1 MYAKPWI
8 PACTGRP
15 VLIPTALFHVKCFE
29 SIADFSNL
37 DILIRFEPLT
47 RHNCSLR
54 KIGYRS
60 IVNGGAERL
69 VEEWKRQIWNLHVP
83 QVTSD
88 LEQKLKDSPAFRDMY
103 FHAGSKGYV
112 SSGMPDWLSPL
123 EAALMT
129 TRLRPIESDPRDK
142 DEGEGRVA
150 KEVVES
156 GSWGKKAE
164 SNQIG
169 DGISDEWS
177 LFRTYVSVQEG
188 AEARTSLSRMLE
200 AWKQDVVSDSI
211 YAFEYPSRL
220 ILHMDVHT
228 EICGR

>member
-1 MYAKPWI
+1 M
-8 PACTGRP
+8 
-15 VLIPTALFHVKCFE
+15 LIPTALFHVKCFE

-88 LEQKLKDSPAFRDMY
+88 LEQQLKYSPDFKDVY

-112 SSGMPDWLSPL
+112 SSGLPDWLSPL

-142 DEGEGRVA
+142 DEGEGKVA
-150 KEVVES
+150 KEAVEP
-156 GSWGKKAE
+156 GSWGKEAE
-164 SNQIG
+164 SDKMG
-169 DGISDEWS
+169 DGILDEWN

-188 AEARTSLSRMLE
+188 EEARTSLSRMLE

-211 YAFEYPSRL
+211 HAFKYSSRL
-220 ILHMDVHT
+220 TPHIDVHT
-228 EICGR
+228 KIRGRLRIQAHGRG